1 MQPGPAQEVVITGI
15 GVVSP
20 IGIGCDRFW
29 ESIVAGRSGV
39 GPITSFDTS
48 GMPVAFGGEIRD
60 FDPKLYVRPRKS
72 LKVMSRDIQLGFTAA
87 DLAIIDASLAPGTV
101 APDRFG
107 VVFGGDMIY
116 TDLADLAST
125 FRRCST
131 DGGFRFEAWAD
142 AFTQELYPL
151 WLLKQLPN
159 MIASHI
165 AIAHDARGPNNTIVS
180 AEVSSLLAIA
190 EAASVIRRGWADV
203 MIAGGAGSRL
213 HPLALVARGE
223 SIVSHRRADCERAS
237 RPFDRDRDGMVNGEG
252 AAAFVLESRS
262 HAVARRVT
270 MRARLAGEACRYERR
285 PGRTAP
291 LTGESLRKAVRAAIR
306 SAGLDAR
313 DVSHVNAHGLGTVA
327 EDRCEAMVIRSELGD
342 VPVTAPKSFFGHL
355 GAGSGAVELAASLL
369 GMARGV
375 IPPTIN
381 YDTPDPECPVN
392 VVHGGPMTMP
402 AGAGIA
408 TSVSRLGQA
417 AAVAILPPN

>member
-1 MQPGPAQEVVITGI
+1 MQEVVITGV

-29 ESIVAGRSGV
+29 ESLVAGRSGV
-39 GPITSFDTS
+39 VPITSFDTT
-48 GMPVAFGGEIRD
+48 GLPVAFGGEIRD

-72 LKVMSRDIQLGFTAA
+72 LKVMSRDIQIGFTAA
-87 DLAIIDASLAPGTV
+87 DLAIIDASLVAGAV

-116 TDLADLAST
+116 TDLADVEST
-125 FRRCST
+125 YRYCSE
-131 DGGFRFEAWAD
+131 DGSFRFEKWAD
-142 AFTQELYPL
+142 AFAQELYPL

-213 HPLALVARGE
+213 HPGALVARGE
-223 SIVSHRRADCERAS
+223 SIVSHRSADCARAS

-252 AAAFVLESRS
+252 AAAFVLESYE
-262 HAVARRVT
+262 HAMARGGRV
-270 MRARLAGEACRYERR
+270 RARLVGEAGRYEPR

-291 LTGESLRKAVRAAIR
+291 LTGESLRAAIR
-306 SAGLDAR
+306 GSLRAAGLDAA

-327 EDRCEAMVIRSELGD
+327 EDRYEAAVIRSELGD

-355 GAGSGAVELAASLL
+355 GAGSGAVELAASVL
-369 GMARGV
+369 GMAHGL

-381 YDTPDPECPVN
+381 YETPDPECPVN
-392 VVHGGPMTMP
+392 VVHGKPAAMP
-402 AGAGIA
+402 AGATIA
-408 TSVSRLGQA
+408 VNVARPGQA
-417 AAVAILPPN
+417 AAVAILPPG